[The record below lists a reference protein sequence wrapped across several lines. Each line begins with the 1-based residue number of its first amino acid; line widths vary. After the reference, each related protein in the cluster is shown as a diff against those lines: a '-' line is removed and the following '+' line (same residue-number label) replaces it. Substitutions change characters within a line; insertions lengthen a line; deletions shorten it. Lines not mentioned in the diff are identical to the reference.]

1 MTKVCKLIKAIDK
14 LLGLK
19 RDDSTLYIEDNLA
32 LNNYCPLMSNRNQQK
47 CNNYEET
54 LNGNSNNT
62 DGSSYRQILSTLS
75 TDYDN
80 LKKKC
85 NDVNCKNIT
94 ALPTIKTQQISE
106 V

>member
-54 LNGNSNNT
+54 VSSAFITLLTLFNG
-62 DGSSYRQILSTLS
+62 
-75 TDYDN
+75 TDYR
-80 LKKKC
+80 K
-85 NDVNCKNIT
+85 V
-94 ALPTIKTQQISE
+94 
-106 V
+106 